1 MFARSTVTFALAG
14 ILGAGVLAAGCR
26 EPAAFA
32 PRDPGATTYTS
43 AGTIAS
49 DVAAITLD
57 QQNSTLGESGRR
69 FVKGFNPVNP
79 RNGDA
84 IVVTF
89 FWVGST
95 NIITSV
101 TDHLT
106 STNWPPVGNT
116 YTLVEYVT
124 AGGISMATYVA
135 TNVQNI
141 PIANANQDNVLAV
154 EALLSDSAADGGI
167 WMSAWSGVGSVSP
180 LGAHRSA
187 SGAGVAPTATTV
199 GGPLANGAGSLVYGV
214 TLSRPPVGMDP
225 PSGFSSIDPF
235 GAIGDAVL
243 KADGRYSV
251 RTAAGSIDP
260 QWTWFYDP
268 TSPGTWLSSGLV
280 LNPPSLHLA
289 FTAQPSTTLP
299 LVTIQPPVQVAVQ
312 DEAGNTVTGFSGQV
326 TIAIGHNGGL
336 LVAGTLSGTK
346 TVNVVNGVATF
357 SDLSIDQ
364 PGNGYTLVATVAGAT
379 NAESAPFNIGVM

>member
-1 MFARSTVTFALAG
+1 MFARSTVTALAG
-14 ILGAGVLAAGCR
+14 IFGAAVLAAGCR
-26 EPAAFA
+26 EPAPFA
-32 PRDPGATTYTS
+32 PRDPGATAYTS

-95 NIITSV
+95 NIITAV

-106 STNWPPVGNT
+106 NTNWTPVGNT

-154 EALLSDSAADGGI
+154 EALLSDSVSDGGI
-167 WMSAWSGVGSVSP
+167 WMSAYSGVASASA

-187 SGAGVAPTATTV
+187 SGAGAAPTTTTLGS
-199 GGPLANGAGSLVYGV
+199 GGIANGTGSLVYGV
-214 TLSRPPVGMDP
+214 TLSGP
-225 PSGFSSIDPF
+225 
-235 GAIGDAVL
+235 
-243 KADGRYSV
+243 
-251 RTAAGSIDP
+251 
-260 QWTWFYDP
+260 
-268 TSPGTWLSSGLV
+268 
-280 LNPPSLHLA
+280 
-289 FTAQPSTTLP
+289 
-299 LVTIQPPVQVAVQ
+299 
-312 DEAGNTVTGFSGQV
+312 
-326 TIAIGHNGGL
+326 
-336 LVAGTLSGTK
+336 
-346 TVNVVNGVATF
+346 
-357 SDLSIDQ
+357 
-364 PGNGYTLVATVAGAT
+364 
-379 NAESAPFNIGVM
+379 

>member
-1 MFARSTVTFALAG
+1 MFARSTVTALAG
-14 ILGAGVLAAGCR
+14 IFGAAVLAAGCR
-26 EPAAFA
+26 EPAPFA
-32 PRDPGATTYTS
+32 PRDRGATAYTS

-95 NIITSV
+95 NIITAV

-106 STNWPPVGNT
+106 NTSWTPVGNT

-167 WMSAWSGVGSVSP
+167 WMSAWSGVGSVSA

-214 TLSRPPVGMDP
+214 TMSRPPVGMDP
-225 PSGFSSIDPF
+225 PPGFSSIDPF

-243 KADGRYSV
+243 KADAQYSV
-251 RTAAGSIDP
+251 RAAAG
-260 QWTWFYDP
+260 
-268 TSPGTWLSSGLV
+268 
-280 LNPPSLHLA
+280 
-289 FTAQPSTTLP
+289 
-299 LVTIQPPVQVAVQ
+299 
-312 DEAGNTVTGFSGQV
+312 
-326 TIAIGHNGGL
+326 
-336 LVAGTLSGTK
+336 
-346 TVNVVNGVATF
+346 
-357 SDLSIDQ
+357 
-364 PGNGYTLVATVAGAT
+364 
-379 NAESAPFNIGVM
+379 